1 MDGVAHFGWGGKLYN
16 GYDFAPSS
24 KRGFLNVGVE
34 NIAQKGIFT
43 RGVLIDLP
51 RMYEVDS
58 IDPGTLITLEHIE
71 AWESLTGER
80 VRSGDVLLLRFGRW
94 SVAKKDEDF
103 NPWKKLRDFMRLWE
117 RGSKNEASQQLP
129 RMQLVTECRLMWRVS
144 LTPCTS

>member
-1 MDGVAHFGWGGKLYN
+1 M
-16 GYDFAPSS
+16 
-24 KRGFLNVGVE
+24 E

-51 RMYEVDS
+51 RMYKVDG
-58 IDPGTLITLEHIE
+58 IDPGALIALEHIE

-94 SVAKKDEDF
+94 SVAQKDEDF
-103 NPWKKLRDFMRLWE
+103 NPLEKTARDFMRLWE

-129 RMQLVTECRLMWRVS
+129 RMQLVTECLLMWRVS
-144 LTPCTS
+144 LTRARHSQLRSGHAHF